1 MSEQRIAYLFHQ
13 CLQGHPSPEERKELL
28 EYAADPGYR
37 ALFES
42 YMEKTWDNV
51 AIREVFNEAEQDAM
65 IDYTISKA
73 AVEDEKPKLRK
84 LTWLRVAAAIL
95 LLIMGVGVY
104 VAFYRNSPKGKVP
117 MVNKSPIVDDV
128 LPGSDKAILTL
139 SNGQRLSLND
149 TSTATIKDGSL
160 DIKNKNGQLSYI
172 GARVVTMNMVSTPN
186 GGQYKLTLAD
196 GTKVW
201 LNASSSIS
209 YPTAF
214 KKATREVSVTGEV
227 YFEVSPNKQQPF
239 IVKTRG
245 EEIKVLGTRFNVNTY
260 ENEPES
266 KTSLVEG
273 SVSIG
278 NKILKPGQAYVNG
291 KVITTDLDQDLS
303 WKNGYFNFA
312 GTDLPTLMRQFERWY
327 DIKVSYEGKAPA
339 YKFHGELDRGL
350 KLSEVLEILSEQGVK
365 YTFKEKT
372 LIISP

>member
-1 MSEQRIAYLFHQ
+1 MSEKRIAYLFHQ
-13 CLQGHPSPEERKELL
+13 CLHGHPSPEERKELQ
-28 EYAADPGYR
+28 EYAADPRYK

-42 YMEKTWDNV
+42 YMDKAWEQVNV
-51 AIREVFNEAEQDAM
+51 RQVFSEAEQDAM
-65 IDYTISKA
+65 IDYTLALGAI
-73 AVEDEKPKLRK
+73 EDEKPKVRK
-84 LTWLRVAAAIL
+84 LTWLRVAAAIF
-95 LLIMGVGVY
+95 LLIMGAGVY
-104 VAFYRNSPKGKVP
+104 FAFYRNSPKGKVAI
-117 MVNKSPIVDDV
+117 VNGSPTFEDV
-128 LPGSDKAILTL
+128 LPGSDKATLTL
-139 SNGQRLSLND
+139 STGQRLSLND
-149 TSTATIKDGSL
+149 TSSATIRDGSL
-160 DIKNKNGQLSYI
+160 DIKNNNGRLSYV
-172 GARVVTMNMVSTPN
+172 GAKVATMNMVSTPN

-201 LNASSSIS
+201 LNASSSIT

-214 KKATREVSVTGEV
+214 KSATREVSVTGEV
-227 YFEVSPNKQQPF
+227 YFEVLPNRQQPF
-239 IVKTRG
+239 IVKNKG

-260 ENEPES
+260 ENEPDS

-291 KVITTDLDQDLS
+291 KVITTDLEQDLS

-312 GTDLPTLMRQFERWY
+312 HSDLPTLMRQFERWY
-327 DIKVSYEGKAPA
+327 DIKVSYAGKAPS

-372 LIISP
+372 LIITP